1 MSAQGN
7 LRSALE
13 DLVLLEIGDQ
23 SGDYAAMLLAGLG
36 VDAIKLEPRTGSPSR
51 AIGPFASESKDPE
64 ESVFFWRY
72 NLNKKSVALD
82 LDHAAAR
89 SLLDRL
95 AAKADI
101 VLLSGEFENVQHQL
115 EFWREAAEH
124 NPRLILCTITP
135 FGLDGPYRALKSTDL
150 TQMAMGGIMA
160 VCGYDPDEQGHY
172 DTPPIAPAMWHSY
185 HIAGEYAAI
194 SILAAINFRDLTG
207 EGQLIDVSIHEAV
220 NTCTEIAMP
229 TYTYNGELV
238 MRQTARHA
246 MVGITQFRLS
256 RSRDDVYML
265 ASLSPFEREARAFTD
280 LADQVGIDHILR
292 TPEYAQLEKDD
303 RRAAYTYR
311 NDLIEQVVA
320 SRPAQEIFE
329 LAQKVGLAWSP
340 IRRPEDNLSDPH
352 FNARG
357 SFTTIHHPELGRDLR
372 YPATVASDGQEPHM
386 SYTRRAPRL
395 GKHTSEVLEW
405 IGCGPDEITALKNSG
420 AI

>member
-1 MSAQGN
+1 LSAQGN

-51 AIGPFASESKDPE
+51 AIGPFASESKAPE

-160 VCGYDPDEQGHY
+160 VCGYDPDEQSHY

-229 TYTYNGELV
+229 TYIYNGELV

-405 IGCGPDEITALKNSG
+405 IGCGPNEITALKNSG